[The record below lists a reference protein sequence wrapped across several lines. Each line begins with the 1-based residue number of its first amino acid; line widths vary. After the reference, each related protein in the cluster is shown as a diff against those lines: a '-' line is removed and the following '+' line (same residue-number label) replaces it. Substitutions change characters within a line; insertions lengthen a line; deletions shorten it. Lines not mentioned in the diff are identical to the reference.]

1 MKRLTALLLAF
12 VVLLTLTACGE
23 ESGKAIDT
31 NIENSTDLDRA
42 FAHAAMFGKVCA
54 TENTVYFAH
63 ALDGNMIH
71 YLDKET
77 GISGPLCGKPECFHN
92 NSSCNAYVA
101 DAQMLSLYDGRLYF
115 VERNYSAIT
124 VYSMALDG
132 TDRREVRK
140 IDAQLYPRTYSVTF
154 VVLHRGYVY
163 AAFIKKEIAN
173 GEEAS
178 SSYVCAFS
186 LDPEEKPFVIMEEET
201 DLDSD
206 IVIQPYGDELYILTC
221 EYVDDNGP
229 EDWPYRYDIKIRRWN
244 AQTREMET
252 LYHDGKSSR
261 TIIRELWTMD
271 DGLLIALMDNRE
283 AAADICM
290 YDFESGELIK
300 LFTVAPL
307 STNVRARVGIA
318 DNFVSGNYL
327 NDDTGEFYVILK
339 DFEGNVLLEDT
350 YEIEHPFIEP
360 RLCGIDEDYA
370 YFYGF
375 TFSSKMKY
383 LSIISVALDG
393 SGVRVTTEV
402 ESFGG

>member
-1 MKRLTALLLAF
+1 MKRIIALLLAI
-12 VVLLTLTACGE
+12 VMSCTLAACGG
-23 ESGKAIDT
+23 ESDKAIDT
-31 NIENSTDLDRA
+31 DIENSTDLDRS
-42 FAHAAMFGKVCA
+42 FTHAGMGGYACD
-54 TENTVYFAH
+54 TEDTLYF
-63 ALDGNMIH
+63 LQTGVGNMIH

-77 GISGPLCGKPECFHN
+77 GISGPLCGKPDCLHN
-92 NSSCNAYVA
+92 GTSCNAYFFSA
-101 DAQMLSLYDGRLYF
+101 EMLSLYDGRLYF
-115 VERNYSAIT
+115 VERNYSDVT

-132 TDRREVRK
+132 TDRREMRK
-140 IDAQLYPRTYSVTF
+140 VDAKLYPSTYRVTF
-154 VVLHRGYVY
+154 VLLHRGYVY
-163 AAFIKKEIAN
+163 AAFIKNEIEN
-173 GEEAS
+173 GEEVS

-186 LDPEEKPFVIMEEET
+186 LDPEEEPFVIMDEET
-201 DLDSD
+201 DLESD

-252 LYHDGKSSR
+252 LYHDGESSH
-261 TIIRELWTMD
+261 TIIRELWAMD
-271 DGLLIALMDNRE
+271 DGLLIALMDKRE

-290 YDFESGELIK
+290 YDFESGELTE

-318 DNFVSGNYL
+318 DNLVSGNYL

-360 RLCGIDEDYA
+360 RLCGADDNNA

-375 TFSSKMKY
+375 TLSDTKQY

-393 SGVRVTTEV
+393 SGAEVMCTET
-402 ESFGG
+402 ED